1 MTATVGSAFILSSVS
16 SEPGPTTWEKALWA
30 GGQGG
35 LHSFQPADMNE
46 PTGCWVLGAGA
57 GIDKGIKMTKPYI
70 SALTELRKTTA
81 SCLVL
86 GRPGISY
93 RGGVPEQIC
102 KAMPSE
108 AIS

>member
-1 MTATVGSAFILSSVS
+1 MTGTVGSAFILSSVS
-16 SEPGPTTWEKALWA
+16 SEPGPATWEKALWA

-46 PTGCWVLGAGA
+46 PSGCWVLGVGA
-57 GIDKGIKMTKPYI
+57 GIDKGIKMTKPCI
-70 SALTELRKTTA
+70 STLTEPRKTTA
-81 SCLVL
+81 SFLVL
-86 GRPGISY
+86 GRAEISY

-108 AIS
+108 VIF

>member
-1 MTATVGSAFILSSVS
+1 MTVGSAFILSSVS
-16 SEPGPTTWEKALWA
+16 SEPGPATWEKALWA
-30 GGQGG
+30 CDQGG
-35 LHSFQPADMNE
+35 LHSFQPASMSE
-46 PTGCWVLGAGA
+46 PTGCWVLGVGA
-57 GIDKGIKMTKPYI
+57 GIDKGIKMMKPYI
-70 SALTELRKTTA
+70 SALTEPRKTTA

-102 KAMPSE
+102 KVMPSE